1 MSVKAVFAIVSTE
14 LQAERIA
21 GELKSAGF
29 SADDVSVLLP
39 DKKESKASEGAVA
52 GVSTG
57 GFVGG
62 SLGWLVGIGS
72 LAIPGLGPFIAAGPI
87 LAALSGAAIG
97 AAVGGFTGALVGMGI
112 PEPEAKQYESKI
124 RERHILMA
132 VHTGED
138 GRRRERAIEILKQGG
153 AHDIASIGYE
163 SVPPQVVDPAIAA
176 AR

>member
-1 MSVKAVFAIVSTE
+1 MSRNAVFAIVSTE

-21 GELKSAGF
+21 EELKSAGF
-29 SADDVSVLLP
+29 SPNDVSVLLP

-87 LAALSGAAIG
+87 LAALSGVAIG
-97 AAVGGFTGALVGMGI
+97 AAVGGLAGALVGMGI

-124 RERHILMA
+124 RGRQILMA
-132 VHTGED
+132 VHIED
-138 GRRRERAIEILKQGG
+138 NSRRARAIEILQQGG
-153 AHDIASIGYE
+153 AHDIASIGHE
-163 SVPPQVVDPAIAA
+163 LPSQAVDSVAA